1 MKAKNNQDI
10 RNEMY
15 INRVNQKELGA
26 ALGVT
31 QGAISQLLNKTPL
44 SSEERQRI
52 VNGIEKIKKER

>member
-1 MKAKNNQDI
+1 MKAKRNQDI

-15 INRVNQKELGA
+15 VNRVNQKELGA

-44 SSEERQRI
+44 SDLDRARLMY
-52 VNGIEKIKKER
+52 GINKAKNNR